1 MKRAL
6 AVAAAV
12 CAVPG
17 LAAAALAMFAAW
29 EHNPQGQVHELAADG
44 SHLVHWGSW
53 ASIGLSWFLVIAVP
67 LFVVGGSVTALSLHF
82 RSRKSA
88 G

>member
-6 AVAAAV
+6 ALAAAV
-12 CAVPG
+12 CVVPG

-29 EHNPQGQVHELAADG
+29 EQNPQGAFHALAADG
-44 SHLVHWGSW
+44 SQLVHWGSW
-53 ASIGLSWFLVIAVP
+53 ASIGLSWFLAISVP
-67 LFVVGGSVTALSLHF
+67 LFVIGGSVTALSLHF

>member
-6 AVAAAV
+6 AMAAAV

-17 LAAAALAMFAAW
+17 LAAAALAMCAAW
-29 EHNPQGQVHELAADG
+29 EHNPQGEFHELAANG
-44 SHLVHWGSW
+44 SQLVHWGWW
-53 ASIGLSWFLVIAVP
+53 ASIGLSWFLVIFVP
-67 LFVVGGSVTALSLHF
+67 LFVVAGSVAALSLHF